1 MTMKSSQMHSLKYY
15 RWKRLID
22 FIDIKEADSN
32 LILDI
37 INSLEGRFETFHAN
51 KYPFHSKYFIKS
63 LTCWRLY
70 YLYGFSFGQINKL
83 VNLTCKNSK
92 TLINEIDQN
101 YLKPTLNDYL
111 FYTIRVNHAQF
122 TNTKSK
128 ECIIIC

>member
-15 RWKRLID
+15 RWKRLMD
-22 FIDIKEADSN
+22 FIDIKEVDSN

-51 KYPFHSKYFIKS
+51 KYPLHSKYFIRS

-92 TLINEIDQN
+92 TLINEINQN

>member
-1 MTMKSSQMHSLKYY
+1 MKINQTYSLKYY
-15 RWKRLID
+15 RWKRLMN
-22 FIDIKEADSN
+22 FIDIKEVDSN

-37 INSLEGRFETFHAN
+37 INSLEGRFETFHTN
-51 KYPFHSKYFIKS
+51 KYPFHIKYFIKS

-70 YLYGFSFGQINKL
+70 YLRGFSFGQINKL

-92 TLINEIDQN
+92 TLINEINQN

-111 FYTIRVNHAQF
+111 FYAIRVNHAQF